1 MSATAEAV
9 RDVAVPRSTFAHLR
23 RELEQEVGPLPAIH
37 ALHAAGFA
45 VGAAAATGFAE
56 GVSEVGSLPEDL
68 FWARVTSFFVRRGWG
83 TLTHRLAGHGV
94 GVLASEDWAEAT
106 GTETSDQASCSFST
120 GFLGGLLTE
129 LAGGPIAVLEV
140 SCRGRG
146 DDACRFA
153 FGSEGAVH
161 DLYGRLLEDTDLEK
175 ALANL

>member
-23 RELEQEVGPLPAIH
+23 RELEQEVGALPAIH
-37 ALHAAGFA
+37 ALQAAGFA
-45 VGAAAATGFAE
+45 VGTAATVGFAE
-56 GVSEVGSLPEDL
+56 GTTEVGSLPEDV
-68 FWARVTSFFVRRGWG
+68 FWTRVTAFFVRRGWG
-83 TLTHRLAGHGV
+83 TLVHRSGGRGI
-94 GVLASEDWAEAT
+94 GVLTSQDWAEAR
-106 GTETSDQASCSFST
+106 EEERSDQASCSFST

-153 FGSEGAVH
+153 FGSEGAIH
-161 DLYGRLLEDTDLEK
+161 ELYGRLLEGAGLDE
-175 ALANL
+175 ALADL